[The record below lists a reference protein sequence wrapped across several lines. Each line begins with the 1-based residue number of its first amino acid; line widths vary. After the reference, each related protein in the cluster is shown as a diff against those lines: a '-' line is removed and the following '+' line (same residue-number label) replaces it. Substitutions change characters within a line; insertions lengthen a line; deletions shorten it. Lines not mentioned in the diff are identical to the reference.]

1 MNVDQR
7 QTVSVRNLRIRED
20 TAKYLRNLDPESA
33 FYDPKTRSMRENPYE
48 KSDKGTDEVDFAGE
62 NFVRHTGESVDFAKA
77 QVFAWDAM
85 DKGVDVHFQAEPTK
99 AAVLRKS
106 YAQKKKDHSSKLKQS
121 VLDKYGGMEHL
132 KAPPKELL
140 LAQTENYVEYSR
152 TGQVIKGQ
160 ERAKVKSRYEED
172 VLIGNHTAVWGSFW
186 EAGDW
191 GYACCKSTVKNSY
204 CVANKERKGSSE
216 SNAIEMAPPKL
227 VPQII
232 RSENPSKSDDSSSSS
247 SDSSSSESED
257 ENAGKSLVEIH
268 QNKKKSKKNLS
279 KKELKK
285 AKKEENKAAKK
296 AKKEADK
303 KREQEIEEAI
313 RKERERVKEVDKL
326 MATDERKR
334 KYNSMAAVSEP
345 SEAELEA
352 FKRTRVNRADP
363 MAGFLSK

>member
-1 MNVDQR
+1 M
-7 QTVSVRNLRIRED
+7 
-20 TAKYLRNLDPESA
+20 
-33 FYDPKTRSMRENPYE
+33 
-48 KSDKGTDEVDFAGE
+48 
-62 NFVRHTGESVDFAKA
+62 
-77 QVFAWDAM
+77 
-85 DKGVDVHFQAEPTK
+85 
-99 AAVLRKS
+99 
-106 YAQKKKDHSSKLKQS
+106 
-121 VLDKYGGMEHL
+121 
-132 KAPPKELL
+132 
-140 LAQTENYVEYSR
+140 
-152 TGQVIKGQ
+152 IKGQ

-172 VLIGNHTAVWGSFW
+172 VLIGNHSAVWGSYW

-232 RSENPSKSDDSSSSS
+232 RSEDPSKSDGSDSSS

-268 QNKKKSKKNLS
+268 QEKKKNKKKMS

-285 AKKEENKAAKK
+285 AKKVCSIDIFKGSYLLKEEKKAAKK

-313 RKERERVKEVDKL
+313 RKERERVKEV
-326 MATDERKR
+326 R
-334 KYNSMAAVSEP
+334 
-345 SEAELEA
+345 
-352 FKRTRVNRADP
+352 F
-363 MAGFLSK
+363 FL